1 MPPSARNSAV
11 KRVSSAAI
19 MNGADGISMAFENCF
34 GRPPRVVARAPGRVN
49 IIGEHTDYNA
59 GLVLPFA
66 IGQSVQIAARAADG
80 SEITAHSLCFDRT
93 AAFPTTVEQPSQ
105 TETWQNYLRGVCH
118 GLRRRGVAVRGA
130 ELLIGG
136 DLPIG
141 GGVSSSAALCVATA
155 LALLKLTGAELSK
168 LEIAKLAREAEHD
181 FADTPCGIMDPYVI
195 LFGRAEHALLLDCRD
210 NTHEWQPL
218 DLGSVQFVLIDSGVA
233 HELSSGL
240 YERRVRECQS
250 AASAI
255 RECEPAVRT
264 LRDVTPRM
272 LEAHDDALDPV
283 LRLRTRHVVTENARV
298 ERSRRAL
305 ADGLFDDLGRLL
317 SASHRS
323 LRDDYEVSC
332 LEVDELVT
340 ALEAAEGV
348 FGARIVGGGGG
359 GMVLA
364 LVRRDALADLPCELE
379 DRLRHNRPS
388 PRLLTLHAVDG
399 AECRAC

>member
-1 MPPSARNSAV
+1 MMDTAV
-11 KRVSSAAI
+11 
-19 MNGADGISMAFENCF
+19 ISDSFEQRF
-34 GRPPRVVARAPGRVN
+34 GRRPGVLARAPGRVN

-66 IGQSVQIAARAADG
+66 IRQSIQIAAAAAG
-80 SEITAHSLCFDRT
+80 SEITAHSLGQAQT
-93 AAFPTTVEQPSQ
+93 AAFPTTVEEPSQ
-105 TETWQNYLRGVCH
+105 ENTWQNYLRGVCC

-141 GGVSSSAALCVATA
+141 GGVSSSAALCVAAA
-155 LALLKLTGAELSK
+155 LALLKLTGTELSK
-168 LEIAKLAREAEHD
+168 LEIAKLAQEAEHH
-181 FADTPCGIMDPYVI
+181 FAGTPCGIMDPYVS
-195 LFGRAEHALLLDCRD
+195 LFGRAGHALRLDCRD
-210 NTHEWQPL
+210 NTHECQPIE
-218 DLGSVQFVLIDSGVA
+218 LGPAQFVLIDSGVA
-233 HELSSGL
+233 HELSSGV
-240 YERRVRECQS
+240 YEQRVRECQA

-272 LEAHDDALDPV
+272 LEAHSHALDPV
-283 LRLRTRHVVTENARV
+283 LRKRARHVVTENVRVDQARQ
-298 ERSRRAL
+298 AL
-305 ADGLFDDLGRLL
+305 ADGRVDDLGRLI

-332 LEVDELVT
+332 PEVDELVA

-348 FGARIVGGGGG
+348 FGARMVGGGGG

-364 LVRRDALADLPCELE
+364 LVGDDAVADLPRELE
-379 DRLRHNRPS
+379 SRLGRKRPS
-388 PRLLTLHAVDG
+388 PRLLALHPADG
-399 AECRAC
+399 AECAAC